1 MAKKKIIEIKKWNL
15 RKGDTVYVISGN
27 DKGKK
32 GKILKI
38 LRHKNRVVIEGVNV
52 RKKHRRA
59 RRQGEQSG
67 IVEMEMPIHVS
78 NVMLVCPKCG
88 DVVKVGRTVT
98 SEGTHVRVCKK
109 CGEMI
114 D

>member
-1 MAKKKIIEIKKWNL
+1 MSKKIVPIKKWNL
-15 RKGDTVYVISGN
+15 KKGDTVLVITGN

-32 GKILKI
+32 GKILKV
-38 LRHKNRVVIEGVNV
+38 LRHKNRIVVEGVSI
-52 RKKHRRA
+52 RKKHYRA
-59 RRQGEQSG
+59 RKQGEQSG
-67 IVEMEMPIHVS
+67 IIEIEAPIHIS

-88 DVVKVGRTVT
+88 SATRVGRTIT
-98 SEGTHVRVCKK
+98 PEGTHVRVCKK